1 MIERSLTPVRVLI
14 ADDHPLVRE
23 GLRSML
29 TDVDDIELVGEAS
42 DGLEAAKITQDL
54 KPDVV
59 VIDIRMTGLDGIEA
73 TRRIKARNPTTAVL
87 VLTVL
92 EEPDYLLEAVKAG
105 ASGYLLKDC
114 SRQQLLTAIRT
125 LRAGGSLLDPET
137 IGRLLQQLRRGPNG
151 FVDQAGPVSQLTSR
165 EVEVLRLLCEG
176 RNNREIA
183 EMLVVSVN
191 TVKTHVKRIMVKLN
205 VSDRT
210 QASMK
215 ALKEDLVK
223 GHIG

>member
-1 MIERSLTPVRVLI
+1 VTALTRPVRVLI

-29 TDVDDIELVGEAS
+29 TGVDDIELVGEAS
-42 DGLEAAKITQDL
+42 DGLEAAKITQEL
-54 KPDVV
+54 RPDVL

-73 TRRIKARNPTTAVL
+73 TRRIKGRNPETAVL

-114 SRQQLLTAIRT
+114 SRQQLLNAIRT
-125 LRAGGSLLDPET
+125 LKAGGSLLDPET
-137 IGRLLQQLRRGPNG
+137 IGRLLQQLRRTPNG
-151 FVDQAGPVSQLTSR
+151 FTESTGPVSQLTSR

-183 EMLVVSVN
+183 DLLVVSVN

-210 QASMK
+210 QAAIK
-215 ALKEDLVK
+215 ALKEDLVRTATN
-223 GHIG
+223 

>member
-1 MIERSLTPVRVLI
+1 MTAPTSVVHVLI

-29 TDVDDIELVGEAS
+29 QDLDDIELIGEAS
-42 DGLEAAKITQDL
+42 DGLEAIRYTGDL
-54 KPDVV
+54 KPDVLI
-59 VIDIRMTGLDGIEA
+59 IDIRMTGMDGIEA
-73 TRRIKARNPTTAVL
+73 TRRIKASQPNTAIL

-92 EEPDYLLEAVKAG
+92 DEPDYLLEAVRAG

-114 SRQQLLTAIRT
+114 SRQQLLNAIRT

-137 IGRLLQQLRRGPNG
+137 IGRLLQQLRRSPSALTENG
-151 FVDQAGPVSQLTSR
+151 TVSPLTSR
-165 EVEVLRLLCEG
+165 EIEVLRLLCEG

-191 TVKTHVKRIMVKLN
+191 TVKTHVKRIMGKLN

-210 QASMK
+210 QAAIK
-215 ALKEDLVK
+215 ALKEDLVRSSS
-223 GHIG
+223 

>member
-1 MIERSLTPVRVLI
+1 MTALTRPVRVLI

-29 TDVDDIELVGEAS
+29 TGVDDIELVGEAS
-42 DGLEAAKITQDL
+42 DGLEAAKITQEL
-54 KPDVV
+54 RPDVL

-73 TRRIKARNPTTAVL
+73 TRRIKARNPETAVL

-114 SRQQLLTAIRT
+114 SRQQLLNAIRT

-137 IGRLLQQLRRGPNG
+137 IGRLLQQLRRTPNG
-151 FVDQAGPVSQLTSR
+151 YSESSGPVSQLTAR
-165 EVEVLRLLCEG
+165 EVEVL
-176 RNNREIA
+176 
-183 EMLVVSVN
+183 
-191 TVKTHVKRIMVKLN
+191 
-205 VSDRT
+205 
-210 QASMK
+210 
-215 ALKEDLVK
+215 
-223 GHIG
+223 